1 MTQNNQIP
9 PNPAIQANTIP
20 PQQAF
25 SHPAASGTNNPSIHY
40 SNIPASGNQPCPTC
54 GRRNDPDEI
63 NLLEYVYVLVKNKW
77 WIIGM
82 TILGI
87 ALGFTAAIIKG
98 PRYVA
103 EAVIAPKESESQ
115 RTPNLSAFGAFGGL
129 AAAQLGLGGNASL
142 DKIELI
148 INSREFN
155 ASFIEKNGF
164 LPEIYRYQWPKVY
177 AREWDASA
185 KDWKATFVK
194 PKRLDMG
201 AFLKGAFVKATT
213 KNNTMTLTATSK
225 DSTFSEQLLTQ
236 YLAYLGDY
244 IKTNV
249 QTDAKQNV
257 DYLNTQLETAV
268 DPLLREKIQGLMANE
283 LEKSMLVSKEAFTI
297 VDSVYRSMRF
307 KEKKL
312 LPLVFGFGLCF
323 LTSLLVLFGHAVSSG
338 SKTEDDKQLIAMIK
352 KEMIRIG

>member
-1 MTQNNQIP
+1 
-9 PNPAIQANTIP
+9 
-20 PQQAF
+20 
-25 SHPAASGTNNPSIHY
+25 
-40 SNIPASGNQPCPTC
+40 
-54 GRRNDPDEI
+54 
-63 NLLEYVYVLVKNKW
+63 
-77 WIIGM
+77 M
-82 TILGI
+82 TILGLV
-87 ALGFTAAIIKG
+87 LGFTAAMIKG

-115 RTPNLSAFGAFGGL
+115 KTPNLSALGALGGL
-129 AAAQLGLGGNASL
+129 AAVQLGLGGNASL
-142 DKIELI
+142 EKIELI
-148 INSREFN
+148 VNSREFN

-164 LPEIYRYQWPKVY
+164 LPVIYRYQWPKAY

-185 KDWKATFVK
+185 KDWKPTFVK

-201 AFLKGAFVKATT
+201 AFLKGAFIKATT
-213 KNNTMTLTATSK
+213 KNNTMTLTATSR

-283 LEKSMLVSKEAFTI
+283 VEKAMLVSKEAFTI
-297 VDSVYRSMRF
+297 VDSVYRSKKF
-307 KEKKL
+307 KEKKIF
-312 LPLVFGFGLCF
+312 PLVFGFGF
-323 LTSLLVLFGHAVSSG
+323 LFTTTLVLVFAYALSTG
-338 SKTEDDKQLIAMIK
+338 SKTEEDKDLIANIK
-352 KEMIRIG
+352 RDMLRI